1 MRPKKHETTGS
12 SDLFRAR
19 LEQIINMKH
28 ELVQLAGKIDWDWL
42 DGEIA
47 PLYSDKGRPGIETR
61 FVLGLLLLKH
71 VYGLSDEGV
80 CERWVYDPYF
90 QYFTGEEFFQHA
102 FPHERSD
109 LSHWRKRLGAKLE
122 LMLAESLRV
131 AHQSGALRTRDLER
145 VTVDTTV
152 QPKAI
157 TFPTDAKL
165 VHAAIRGLNRL
176 AKKHGVR
183 LRQSYRRIAKHAA
196 MMAGRYAHAK
206 QFNRHRRQLQ
216 LLRTRL
222 GRLIRDIG
230 RKIAGDVDLEAAFA
244 WPLSRAN
251 QIRSQQQR
259 QRGWKLYSFH
269 APEVECI
276 GKGKASAPYEFGV
289 KVSIVT
295 TNARAPGGQFVLHA
309 KALPGNPYDG
319 HTLAAAIEATERLTG
334 CAIERGYVDKGYR
347 GHHTANPRRIFIS
360 GQKRGVFGVIKR
372 ELRRRSAIEAVIGHM
387 KTDGHLGRCHLKGRD
402 GDAANAI
409 LTAVGYNFRL
419 VLAWLKLFLLS
430 ILAALK
436 QFPADLNRWDSQ
448 QSRNE

>member
-1 MRPKKHETTGS
+1 MRPKKPETTRSG
-12 SDLFRAR
+12 DLFRAR
-19 LEQIINMKH
+19 LDQIINLRH
-28 ELVQLAGKIDWDWL
+28 ELAQLAGQIDWDFI

-47 PLYSDKGRPGIETR
+47 PLYSEKGRPGIPTR
-61 FVLGLLLLKH
+61 FAIGLLLLKQI
-71 VYGLSDEGV
+71 YGLSDEGV

-90 QYFTGEEFFQHA
+90 QYFTGEEFFQHE

-109 LSHWRKRLGAKLE
+109 LSHWRKRLGDRLE
-122 LMLAESLRV
+122 LLLAESLRV
-131 AHQSGALRTRDLER
+131 AHASGALRSKDLAR

-152 QPKAI
+152 QPKNI

-165 VHAAIRGLNRL
+165 LHAAIKGLNRL
-176 AKKHGVR
+176 ADKHGVR
-183 LRQSYRRIAKHAA
+183 LRQSYVRVARHAA

-206 QFNRHRRQLQ
+206 QFNRHRRQLRF
-216 LLRTRL
+216 LRSRL

-230 RKIAGDVDLEAAFA
+230 RKIAGRPDLEAALA
-244 WPLSRAN
+244 LPLTQAS

-269 APEVECI
+269 APETECI

-319 HTLAAAIEATERLTG
+319 HTLRDVIDQTQKLTG
-334 CAIERGYVDKGYR
+334 REIERAFVDKGFR
-347 GHHTANPRRIFIS
+347 GHYTENPRRVFIS

-372 ELRRRSAIEAVIGHM
+372 ELRRRSAIEPVIGHL
-387 KTDGHLGRCHLKGRD
+387 KAEGHLGRCYLKGRT

-409 LTAVGYNFRL
+409 LSAVGYNFRRI
-419 VLAWLKLFLLS
+419 LAWLRILLRLFLIAIMRLS
-430 ILAALK
+430 INRSALN
-436 QFPADLNRWDSQ
+436 PTS
-448 QSRNE
+448 

>member
-1 MRPKKHETTGS
+1 MRPKKHETTDA

-19 LEQIINMKH
+19 LDQIINMKH
-28 ELVQLAGKIDWDWL
+28 ELVQLAGKLDWEWL

-47 PLYSDKGRPGIETR
+47 PLYSDKGRPGIKTR
-61 FVLGLLLLKH
+61 FVIGLLLLKH
-71 VYGLSDEGV
+71 IFALSDEEV

-109 LSHWRKRLGAKLE
+109 LSHWRKRLGDKLE
-122 LMLAESLRV
+122 LLLAESLRV
-131 AHQSGALRTRDLER
+131 AHEAGALRTNDLKR

-165 VHAAIRGLNRL
+165 LHAAIKGLNRL
-176 AKKHGVR
+176 ARRHGVQ
-183 LRQSYRRIAKHAA
+183 LRQSYLRIAKRAA

-206 QFNRHRRQLQ
+206 QFNRHRRQLR

-222 GRLIRDIG
+222 GRIIRDIRRNIG
-230 RKIAGDVDLEAAFA
+230 GKAELEAVFE
-244 WPLSRAN
+244 WPLTRAN

-289 KVSIVT
+289 KASIVT

-319 HTLAAAIEATERLTG
+319 H
-334 CAIERGYVDKGYR
+334 R
-347 GHHTANPRRIFIS
+347 GHDAANPRRVFIS

-387 KTDGHLGRCHLKGRD
+387 KTDGHLGRCYLKGRA
-402 GDAANAI
+402 GDAANAV
-409 LTAVGYNFRL
+409 LTAVGYNLRL
-419 VLAWLKLFLLS
+419 ILAWLRVLLCL
-430 ILAALK
+430 ILTALTQAFTTRSVLK
-436 QFPADLNRWDSQ
+436 SAWF
-448 QSRNE
+448 QSDRLRLMSVGSRTVNTDR